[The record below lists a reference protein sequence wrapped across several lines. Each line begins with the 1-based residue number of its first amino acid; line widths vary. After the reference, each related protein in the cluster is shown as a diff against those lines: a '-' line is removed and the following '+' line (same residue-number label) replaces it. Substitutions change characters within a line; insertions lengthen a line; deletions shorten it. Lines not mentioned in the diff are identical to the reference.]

1 MTHEQGPRVTAQP
14 ERPAR
19 AATFASDF
27 SGLLL
32 FDKPV
37 GVTSHDVV
45 DRVRKQLH
53 IRGVG
58 HLGTLDPGASGLLV
72 LAMGAATRCAA
83 CWQGGTKTYEA
94 TIRFGVVTDS
104 QDLSGAVLEEHHEA
118 AAALTQEQ
126 LRAASERF
134 VGSLTQVPPMVS
146 ALKHHG
152 ERLYAIARRGE
163 SVEREARTIQVHAW
177 EWTAFELPEARATVR
192 CSGGTYVRT
201 LAHDLGRALGVG
213 AALAGLRRVRS
224 EPFGIERAVPL
235 AALDE
240 WPSEQVIE
248 RAGIELDRALDVLPA
263 VTLDDAAAALLG
275 LGGRPALG
283 VSPPATPDPPLAVV
297 FRDRAGRALALGE
310 RVVDPARPGRTLA
323 AARVVFPWAVRSG
336 PGRVAPASAEGG
348 A

>member
-118 AAALTQEQ
+118 AAALTQAQ

-201 LAHDLGRALGVG
+201 LAHDLGAVLGTG
-213 AALAGLRRVRS
+213 AALAALRRTASAPFDVARACDLEALVRLA
-224 EPFGIERAVPL
+224 PADLLARHAVPL
-235 AALDE
+235 DEAL
-240 WPSEQVIE
+240 
-248 RAGIELDRALDVLPA
+248 GVLPA
-263 VTLDDAAAALLG
+263 VTLDAAGAAAIGRGQYAAVDAGGAPLG
-275 LGGRPALG
+275 AGPRSVVLR
-283 VSPPATPDPPLAVV
+283 DP
-297 FRDRAGRALALGE
+297 AGRALGLGE
-310 RVVDPARPGRTLA
+310 LRAGELPGRALA
-323 AARVVFPWAVRSG
+323 CPQVVFPWAVRE
-336 PGRVAPASAEGG
+336 GRSA
-348 A
+348 